1 MKPSAGANL
10 IISVAGAIMLSPIL
24 FTPTHANEP
33 GWTTV
38 VEKKSE
44 AMARQM
50 KSMPTAPLPNKI
62 KPATTAKAAPAQQK
76 SAVKPG
82 RPEVLIPVDE
92 SEITTGAVNAPKP
105 PAALAPSDT
114 ARLFSDDAAAN
125 APSDLTT
132 GTVDGQGS
140 DLSRGYCVSI
150 AAAAAD
156 ARTALQMTKLTE
168 MEKQIGRRIALL
180 EAKTAE
186 YKTWMERRDA
196 FLKRATGSLVKI
208 YSQMEPDA
216 ASAQLVAMDEETAAS
231 LLMKLEPGNA
241 SAILNEMAPDKAARL
256 AAGLVGAARLP
267 ATGGFPQPTQ
277 RAAAP
282 AAPPLPPRP
291 GQDSPDRVYPEGKL

>member
-1 MKPSAGANL
+1 MD
-10 IISVAGAIMLSPIL
+10 IVAGAKLSIGAAGAFVLCLLCVMPAR
-24 FTPTHANEP
+24 ANEP

-50 KSMPTAPLPNKI
+50 KSMPTAPPPAKI
-62 KPATTAKAAPAQQK
+62 KPATTAKAATAQQK
-76 SAVKPG
+76 PAAKPG
-82 RPEVLIPVDE
+82 KPEVLIPIDE
-92 SEITTGAVNAPKP
+92 SDITTGAVNAPKP

-114 ARLFSDDAAAN
+114 ARLFSDDAAAT

-168 MEKQIGRRIALL
+168 MEKRIGQRIALL

-196 FLKRATGSLVKI
+196 FLKRATGTLVKI

-216 ASAQLVAMDEETAAS
+216 AASQLVAMDEETAAS
-231 LLMKLEPGNA
+231 VLVKLEPGNA
-241 SAILNEMAPDKAARL
+241 SAILNEMPPDRAARL

-267 ATGGFPQPTQ
+267 ATGGFPQQTQ
-277 RAAAP
+277 RAAP
-282 AAPPLPPRP
+282 TPPPIPPRQ
-291 GQDSPDRVYPEGKL
+291 GQDSPSRVYPEGRL